1 MSGSASAGASSGF
14 STKAINFIRSRKSS
28 DFFFAGVAMF
38 ALSIVVRQELMR
50 KGMIQA
56 PVREDQITPK
66 IERKRRKKK
75 SEDDE

>member
-1 MSGSASAGASSGF
+1 MSSAAGATTSFSGR
-14 STKAINFIRSRKSS
+14 AMNFIRSRKTS

-38 ALSIVVRQELMR
+38 ALSIVVRQEMMR
-50 KGMIQA
+50 KGIIKA

-75 SEDDE
+75 EEDE